1 MTLRPGTA
9 ADFGFIRALAG
20 RPDYQA
26 FITDED
32 EAGLH
37 AYLDAPDA
45 EIRIWEPDGRPAGFA
60 IFCEIGHPS
69 GRIELRRLALAQA
82 GQGQGDRFLRVLL
95 DHAFGTL
102 GGQRVW
108 LDCSGE
114 NIRAQKVYARAG
126 FVLEGRL
133 RRHDFVPVL
142 GRHADLLLYGVLRSE
157 WQALEPPARR
167 A

>member
-1 MTLRPGTA
+1 MTLRHGTP

-20 RPDYQA
+20 RPDYRP

-32 EAGLH
+32 DAGLQ
-37 AYLDAPDA
+37 AYLDAPDC
-45 EIRIWEPDGRPAGFA
+45 EIRIWEQEGRPAGFA

-69 GRIELRRLALAQA
+69 GRIELMRLALDEV
-82 GQGQGDRFLRVLL
+82 GKGQGDRFLRVLL
-95 DHAFGTL
+95 DHAFNTL

-114 NIRAQKVYARAG
+114 NFRAQKVYVRAG
-126 FVLEGRL
+126 FVQEARQ
-133 RRHDFVPVL
+133 RNHDFVPVL
-142 GRHADLLLYGVLRSE
+142 GRNVDRLLYGIQRDE
-157 WQALEPPARR
+157 WQALEPVSAR

>member
-1 MTLRPGTA
+1 MLRQGDPG
-9 ADFGFIRALAG
+9 DFDFIRSLAG
-20 RPDYQA
+20 RPDYRP

-32 EAGLH
+32 EAGLRT
-37 AYLDAPDA
+37 YLDAPDC

-69 GRIELRRLALAQA
+69 GRIELMRLALDEA
-82 GQGQGDRFLRVLL
+82 GKGQGDRFLRILL
-95 DHAFGTL
+95 DHAFVTL

-114 NIRAQKVYARAG
+114 NLRAQKVYGRAG
-126 FVLEGRL
+126 FLLEARQ
-133 RRHDFVPVL
+133 RNHDFVPVL
-142 GRHADLLLYGVLRSE
+142 GRTVDRLLYGIQRSE
-157 WQALEPPARR
+157 WEALEPLPAR